1 MSNKPFSVLSKPSN
15 FCINKRPPVLPGSSN
30 FTKIFCARIF
40 LIASSRIKTVAN
52 GRYISPV
59 WSQVTNN
66 RFINCFGK
74 RPQR

>member
-1 MSNKPFSVLSKPSN
+1 MSNKPFSVLSKLSN
-15 FCINKRPPVLPGSSN
+15 FCKNKRPPAFDASSN
-30 FTKIFCARIF
+30 FPKIFCARIS

-59 WSQVTNN
+59 GCQVTNN
-66 RFINCFGK
+66 SSINLSGK